1 MKRILLSNGQNAIV
15 DDENYDRVNQYD
27 WFAYKNAK
35 GDTYAVT
42 QVARNGE
49 VIIIEMGSFVLSG
62 AKTIDEY
69 LEGIDLKKWRFRPF
83 SVRHDDDGFMLK
95 DES

>member
-15 DDENYDRVNQYD
+15 DDENYDKINRYD
-27 WFAYKNAK
+27 WFAYKDVK
-35 GDTYAVT
+35 GDIYAVT
-42 QVARNGE
+42 QVERNGE
-49 VIIIEMGSFVLSG
+49 IITIEMGGFVLSG

-69 LEGIDLKKWRFRPF
+69 LERIDIKKCPLRPI